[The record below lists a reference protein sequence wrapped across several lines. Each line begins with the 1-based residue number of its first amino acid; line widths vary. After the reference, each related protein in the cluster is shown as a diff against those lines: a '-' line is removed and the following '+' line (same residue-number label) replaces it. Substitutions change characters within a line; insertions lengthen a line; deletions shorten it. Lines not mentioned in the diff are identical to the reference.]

1 MASGLTLPSECK
13 AASCTRSYELKTQRS
28 KLNEIDQMFVGGPV
42 CSSASQ
48 INGMMNSWR
57 VASLGS
63 ASLVVLEMCVLMYH
77 TRTKQTGS
85 YEIWFP
91 FMINELHHHPQ
102 NILIFV
108 LMSSP
113 ILPLDCFIF
122 GVLSFDG

>member
-1 MASGLTLPSECK
+1 
-13 AASCTRSYELKTQRS
+13 
-28 KLNEIDQMFVGGPV
+28 
-42 CSSASQ
+42 
-48 INGMMNSWR
+48 
-57 VASLGS
+57 
-63 ASLVVLEMCVLMYH
+63 MCVLMYH

-113 ILPLDCFIF
+113 ILSTRLFRIMKYIF
-122 GVLSFDG
+122 YVI